1 MTKSRISCAT
11 GAFRATVAMVALAA
25 GCAVAIAAEPWDR
38 QPAFLDKSAT
48 VAQSA
53 ASGGGA
59 AAALETQ
66 ARKVGRIR
74 VIVGLAVEMTAD
86 DDKAPM
92 AAAAEQQ
99 SLKSVQDAVIAA
111 TYGRR
116 TATASAAG
124 GDDAR
129 VRRFETIPY
138 LSMVVTPSELR
149 RLVAD
154 GRVTTIQ
161 EDVAVPPTLLDS
173 IPLIKADRAH
183 ARGIDGRGVTVA
195 VLDTGVDLKHPMF
208 GDRIKAGA
216 CFSST
221 VPGDSVSVCPGGVQ
235 SSTEK
240 RSGKNCAVSIFG
252 CDHGTHV
259 ASIAVGDGDGRK
271 GVAPGANLIAVQVF
285 SRFDNPDD
293 CGSAPAP
300 CVLSFNT
307 DQISG
312 LERVFKLRKKF
323 TIASINMSLGGGQF
337 FAACDGNNPAFT
349 AIVEKLRGKGI
360 ATAIASGNNG
370 FDGSISSPACV
381 SAAVAVGS
389 TTKDDFVSS
398 FSNHSELVDLLAP
411 GSFITAAVPGGIG
424 TKSGTSMAT
433 PHVAGAFAVL
443 KQAKLDADVTAIE
456 QALKDTGV
464 QIGRAGVFKPR
475 IDVNAG
481 RKAVKGAGS

>member
-1 MTKSRISCAT
+1 MSSHSMNRRAAAIRTAV
-11 GAFRATVAMVALAA
+11 GALALAA
-25 GCAVAIAAEPWDR
+25 ATVTAIAAEPWDR
-38 QPAFLDKSAT
+38 KPAFLDKRAPA
-48 VAQSA
+48 AQSSA
-53 ASGGGA
+53 GGGA

-66 ARKVGRIR
+66 ARKEGRIR
-74 VIVGLAVEMTAD
+74 VIVGLAVAMTAD
-86 DDKAPM
+86 EEKAPM

-116 TATASAAG
+116 TATSSAADG
-124 GDDAR
+124 EDAR
-129 VRRFETIPY
+129 VRRFETIPF
-138 LSMVVTPSELR
+138 LSMVVTSSELR
-149 RLVAD
+149 RLIAD

-173 IPLIKADRAH
+173 IPLIKANRAH

-221 VPGDSVSVCPGGVQ
+221 VAGQSTSVCPGGAQ
-235 SSTEK
+235 TSTEK

-271 GVAPGANLIAVQVF
+271 GVAPRANLIAVQVF
-285 SRFDNPDD
+285 SRFDNPAD

-307 DQISG
+307 DQVAG

-381 SAAVAVGS
+381 SAAIAVGS

-398 FSNHSELVDLLAP
+398 FSNHSVLVDLLAP
-411 GSFITAAVPGGIG
+411 GSSITAAVPGGIG

-443 KQAKLDADVTAIE
+443 RQSKKDARVPDIE
-456 QALKDTGV
+456 KALESTGV
-464 QIGRAGVFKPR
+464 AIGRAGVFKPR
-475 IDVNAG
+475 IDVNAA
-481 RKAVKGAGS
+481 RKALKAAGS